1 MLASTVSLFMLIS
14 TLVQPAAAWMTR
26 VRYRSSSTSPRCCV
40 QISTPNAIAA
50 TATTPSTAEPMP
62 KPVKTGPS
70 WSGVGSSSGMA
81 VRLPGDFWK
90 DVGVT
95 VEATRGGAGAQNA
108 TNGTNRSGIAL
119 SYVNSDARPQ
129 DDLFGHVNGR
139 WLADYEIPA
148 DRATDGAFRT
158 LFDRAEEQ
166 VRDLITQAA
175 GSNPAPDTDKQ
186 RIGDLYASFIDE
198 DTVARVGLAPLHE
211 ELKAI
216 DDAPDTTALAEV
228 VGRLQR
234 AGVGGG
240 AGLYV
245 DTDSK
250 DSSRYLLH
258 VSQSGL
264 GLPDEAYYRDEQHAE
279 ILAAYPRHI
288 AAMFALVYGG
298 SSDDHAD
305 TAARIVALASK
316 LAAAHWAVVKRRDLP
331 DEAPGFDWSGW
342 VQALGSS
349 TDAAAELVV
358 RQPDYLTAF
367 AALWAS
373 EDIEDW
379 KRWLRWRVIHARAAV
394 LTDDVVAEDFAFY
407 GRTLTGAEQNRD
419 RWKRGVAFVGI
430 LMGDAV
436 GRLYVERYF
445 PPEAKARMDDLVDN
459 LRKAYQVSIESL
471 DWMTPETRQ
480 RALAKLDKFTAKIGY
495 PKRWRDYST
504 LRADR
509 ADLYGNFL
517 RGNAVNYDRELAKL
531 GSPVDRD
538 EWFMTPQTVNAYY
551 NPGMNEIVFPAAI
564 LQPPFFD
571 AQADDAANY
580 GGIGAVIGHEI
591 GHGFDDQGAKYDG
604 DGNLVDWWT
613 DDDRAEF
620 GARTKALIEQY
631 DAYTPRGLDGGHHVN
646 GAFTVGENIGDLGGL
661 TIALLAYQ
669 LSLNG
674 RPAPVID
681 GLTGVQRVFY
691 GWAQV
696 WRTKSREAEEFR
708 WNGGVRNVDAFY
720 DAFDVAEGD
729 ALYLEPT
736 RRVRIWN

>member
-1 MLASTVSLFMLIS
+1 
-14 TLVQPAAAWMTR
+14 MT
-26 VRYRSSSTSPRCCV
+26 
-40 QISTPNAIAA
+40 IN
-50 TATTPSTAEPMP
+50 
-62 KPVKTGPS
+62 
-70 WSGVGSSSGMA
+70 
-81 VRLPGDFWK
+81 
-90 DVGVT
+90 
-95 VEATRGGAGAQNA
+95 
-108 TNGTNRSGIAL
+108 SGIDL
-119 SYVNSDARPQ
+119 SYVDSAARPQ

-298 SSDDHAD
+298 IADDHAD
-305 TAARIVALASK
+305 TAARIVALESK
-316 LAAAHWAVVKRRDLP
+316 LAAAHWDVVKRRDADLTYNLRKLADLP

-631 DAYTPRGLDGGHHVN
+631 DAFIPRQLSAQPGSPHVQ

-661 TIALLAYQ
+661 SIALLAYQ

-674 RPAPVID
+674 EQPPIID
-681 GLTGVQRVFY
+681 GLSGLQRVLF
-691 GWAQV
+691 GWAQI
-696 WRTKSREAEEFR
+696 WRTKSRDAEAIRRLATDPHSPPEFR
-708 WNGGVRNVDAFY
+708 CNGVVRNVDAFY
-720 DAFDVAEGD
+720 QAFDVAQSD
-729 ALYLEPT
+729 ALYLDPAQ
-736 RRVRIWN
+736 RVRIWN

>member
-1 MLASTVSLFMLIS
+1 
-14 TLVQPAAAWMTR
+14 MT
-26 VRYRSSSTSPRCCV
+26 
-40 QISTPNAIAA
+40 IN
-50 TATTPSTAEPMP
+50 
-62 KPVKTGPS
+62 
-70 WSGVGSSSGMA
+70 
-81 VRLPGDFWK
+81 
-90 DVGVT
+90 
-95 VEATRGGAGAQNA
+95 
-108 TNGTNRSGIAL
+108 SGIDL
-119 SYVNSDARPQ
+119 SYVDSAARPQ

-240 AGLYV
+240 AGVYV

-305 TAARIVALASK
+305 TAARIVALESK
-316 LAAAHWAVVKRRDLP
+316 LAAAHWDVVKRRDADLTYNLRKLADLP

-631 DAYTPRGLDGGHHVN
+631 DAFIPRQLSAQPGSPHVQ

-661 TIALLAYQ
+661 SIALLAYQ

-674 RPAPVID
+674 EQPPIID
-681 GLTGVQRVFY
+681 GLSGLQRVLF

-696 WRTKSREAEEFR
+696 WRTKSRDAEAIRRLATDPHSPPEFR
-708 WNGGVRNVDAFY
+708 CNGVVRNVDAFY
-720 DAFDVAEGD
+720 QAFDVAQSD
-729 ALYLEPT
+729 ALYLDPAQ
-736 RRVRIWN
+736 RVRIWN